1 MRTPVLFLARAGLA
15 QSCTGLRRLPSLTR
29 ATVERTCGDVL
40 FLLSQDGPL
49 CGPRASLC
57 GDHPR
62 GSGSACG
69 PATGAASFAAY
80 PSPCRLPTRTTCKLQ
95 ESLPAVPGRGS
106 TACKGRT
113 CADRRAGVRTTYS
126 GCAGAKRT
134 WASCCPWQCWMFWP
148 SYPFISWQPRASH
161 PGPRHTAFTCCV
173 RLQST
178 SCRRRRRQEDKT

>member
-15 QSCTGLRRLPSLTR
+15 QSCTGLRRLPPLTR

-62 GSGSACG
+62 RSGSAFG
-69 PATGAASFAAY
+69 VS
-80 PSPCRLPTRTTCKLQ
+80 RLPTRTTCKPQ

-113 CADRRAGVRTTYS
+113 CADRRAGVRTTCS
-126 GCAGAKRT
+126 GCAGARRT
-134 WASCCPWQCWMFWP
+134 WVSCCPWRCWMFWP
-148 SYPFISWQPRASH
+148 SFPLSLCDLRIHAGSRVILRSLASNLQPPSPVAGR
-161 PGPRHTAFTCCV
+161 
-173 RLQST
+173 
-178 SCRRRRRQEDKT
+178 KI